1 MINQR
6 ASKLGQGWV
15 PPTNLHE
22 ARLLTMPAGQIFS
35 TITNGIRNM
44 QGYGSQISPEER
56 WAIILYIRALQ
67 KSSAA
72 PVGQLSEADRAQL
85 Q

>member
-1 MINQR
+1 MVHAR
-6 ASKLGQGWV
+6 ASTLGQGWV

-22 ARLLTMPAGQIFS
+22 ARLRTMPAGEIFN

-44 QGYGSQISPEER
+44 QPYGSQISPEER

-67 KSSAA
+67 QSSAA
-72 PVGQLSEADRAQL
+72 PISQVKDADRAL
-85 Q
+85 LK